1 MFGTVVSLIGGL
13 TAAVAIMLLA
23 EKAAQ
28 WVEADAKRR
37 AEREQAAR

>member
-1 MFGTVVSLIGGL
+1 MFGIVVSLTGGL
-13 TAAVAIMLLA
+13 TAAIAIVLLA

-37 AEREQAAR
+37 AEREQTAS

>member
-1 MFGTVVSLIGGL
+1 MFGTVASLIGGL

-28 WVEADAKRR
+28 WIEADAKRR